1 MRTYI
6 RGTRNW
12 AVGVGVALVRRR
24 TAGFV
29 CKSAPGSQGFRA
41 STRNSR
47 LVQVCVIDHTSP
59 LVAEERRP
67 HLHLQFLFSGHTRTT
82 WAYVDT
88 DLATLNE
95 VILSWSARSRHRIR
109 LRVHLHEEMPSNG
122 GPACAEAVAALPR
135 LVLQQASAER
145 LSADGYDACPIC
157 LDKYDAGDE
166 VVCMPCSGNHISHAP
181 CLVKWLATAS
191 TCPSCRF
198 MLPSKG
204 SAPSITE
211 LHDLC
216 AGARAALERI
226 RRNEAAP
233 CPPCDPESSDD
244 AQGEDASQSPEL
256 EAKAAILRNEL
267 GLRGTPA
274 EVAKQAAATLGLT
287 ETASLSMNAL
297 LDSCLHTAGMTT
309 TAGGGAAAARHL
321 GTATLASRGLQSA
334 VVGSPMGSPSS
345 GRDLP
350 REITRSP
357 SSGRDLPSAR
367 DGASPSG
374 RALQSYSLAAPL
386 RSRSQ
391 SPSQPASP
399 LTRTPAA
406 TMRACSRLFS
416 LRRSPTSSPAT
427 AHTEERTR
435 RDSLSLRMLNVGR
448 CLFPR
453 SAQ

>member
-1 MRTYI
+1 MPQVLSSSL
-6 RGTRNW
+6 
-12 AVGVGVALVRRR
+12 AALGSSPLAA
-24 TAGFV
+24 TASSHSHI
-29 CKSAPGSQGFRA
+29 SALLDLHERA

-59 LVAEERRP
+59 LVAEGLP
-67 HLHLQFLFSGHTRTT
+67 HLHIQFLFSGHTRTA

-95 VILSWSARSRHRIR
+95 VILSWSARSRHRIS

-122 GPACAEAVAALPR
+122 GPADAEAVAALPR

-166 VVCMPCSGNHISHAP
+166 VVCMPCSGNHISHTP

-204 SAPSITE
+204 SAPVTTE
-211 LHDLC
+211 LYDLC
-216 AGARAALERI
+216 AGARATLERI
-226 RRNEAAP
+226 RRDEAAP
-233 CPPCDPESSDD
+233 CPPCDPEPSDD
-244 AQGEDASQSPEL
+244 AQGLDASQSPEL
-256 EAKAAILRNEL
+256 EALLEAKVAILRNEL
-267 GLRGTPA
+267 GLRGTSA

-287 ETASLSMNAL
+287 EANLSMNAL
-297 LDSCLHTAGMTT
+297 LDRSLRAVEGKPT

-345 GRDLP
+345 GRDLH
-350 REITRSP
+350 
-357 SSGRDLPSAR
+357 SAR

-374 RALQSYSLAAPL
+374 RALQSYSLASPL
-386 RSRSQ
+386 RSRSH
-391 SPSQPASP
+391 SPPQPVSA

-416 LRRSPTSSPAT
+416 LRRSPWRSPTNSPAT
-427 AHTEERTR
+427 AHTEERARTR
-435 RDSLSLRMLNVGR
+435 RDSLNLRMLNVGR
-448 CLFPR
+448 CLVPR

>member
-1 MRTYI
+1 MAATASSHSHI
-6 RGTRNW
+6 S
-12 AVGVGVALVRRR
+12 ALLDLHE
-24 TAGFV
+24 
-29 CKSAPGSQGFRA
+29 RA

-59 LVAEERRP
+59 LVAEGLP
-67 HLHLQFLFSGHTRTT
+67 HLHIQFLFSGHTRTA

-95 VILSWSARSRHRIR
+95 AILSWSARSRHRIS

-122 GPACAEAVAALPR
+122 GPADAEAVAALPR

-166 VVCMPCSGNHISHAP
+166 VVCMPCSGNHISHTP

-204 SAPSITE
+204 SAPVTTE
-211 LHDLC
+211 LYDLC
-216 AGARAALERI
+216 AGARATLERI
-226 RRNEAAP
+226 RRDEAAP
-233 CPPCDPESSDD
+233 CPPCDPEPSDD
-244 AQGEDASQSPEL
+244 AQGLDASQSPEL
-256 EAKAAILRNEL
+256 EALLEAKVAILRNEL
-267 GLRGTPA
+267 GLRGTSA

-287 ETASLSMNAL
+287 EGNLSMNAL
-297 LDSCLHTAGMTT
+297 LDRSLRAVEGKPT

-334 VVGSPMGSPSS
+334 VVGSPMGS
-345 GRDLP
+345 
-350 REITRSP
+350 
-357 SSGRDLPSAR
+357 
-367 DGASPSG
+367 
-374 RALQSYSLAAPL
+374 QSYSLASPL
-386 RSRSQ
+386 RSRSH
-391 SPSQPASP
+391 SPPQPVSA

-416 LRRSPTSSPAT
+416 LRRSPWRSPTNSPAT
-427 AHTEERTR
+427 AHTEERPPR

>member
-1 MRTYI
+1 MAATASSHSHI
-6 RGTRNW
+6 S
-12 AVGVGVALVRRR
+12 ALLDLHE
-24 TAGFV
+24 
-29 CKSAPGSQGFRA
+29 RA

-59 LVAEERRP
+59 LVAEGLP
-67 HLHLQFLFSGHTRTT
+67 HLHIQFLFSGHTRTA

-95 VILSWSARSRHRIR
+95 AILSWSARSRHRIS

-122 GPACAEAVAALPR
+122 GPADAEAVAALPR

-166 VVCMPCSGNHISHAP
+166 VVCMPCSGNHISHTP

-204 SAPSITE
+204 SAPVTTE
-211 LHDLC
+211 LYDLC
-216 AGARAALERI
+216 AGARATLERI
-226 RRNEAAP
+226 RRDEAAP
-233 CPPCDPESSDD
+233 CPPCDPEPSDD
-244 AQGEDASQSPEL
+244 AQGLDASQSPEL
-256 EAKAAILRNEL
+256 EALLEAKVAILRNEL
-267 GLRGTPA
+267 GLQGTSA

-287 ETASLSMNAL
+287 EANLSMNAL
-297 LDSCLHTAGMTT
+297 LDRSLRAVEGKPT

-334 VVGSPMGSPSS
+334 VVGSPMGS
-345 GRDLP
+345 
-350 REITRSP
+350 
-357 SSGRDLPSAR
+357 
-367 DGASPSG
+367 
-374 RALQSYSLAAPL
+374 QSYSLASPL
-386 RSRSQ
+386 RSRSH
-391 SPSQPASP
+391 SPPQPVSA

-416 LRRSPTSSPAT
+416 LRRSPWRSPTNSPAT
-427 AHTEERTR
+427 AHTEERPPR

>member
-1 MRTYI
+1 MPQVLSSL
-6 RGTRNW
+6 
-12 AVGVGVALVRRR
+12 AALAA
-24 TAGFV
+24 TASSHSHI
-29 CKSAPGSQGFRA
+29 SALLDLHERA

-211 LHDLC
+211 LHVLC

-350 REITRSP
+350 
-357 SSGRDLPSAR
+357 SAR

>member
-1 MRTYI
+1 M
-6 RGTRNW
+6 
-12 AVGVGVALVRRR
+12 
-24 TAGFV
+24 
-29 CKSAPGSQGFRA
+29 
-41 STRNSR
+41 
-47 LVQVCVIDHTSP
+47 IDHTSP
-59 LVAEERRP
+59 LVAEGLP
-67 HLHLQFLFSGHTRTT
+67 HLHIQFLFSGHTRTA

-95 VILSWSARSRHRIR
+95 AILSWSARSRHRIS

-122 GPACAEAVAALPR
+122 GPADAEAVAALPR

-166 VVCMPCSGNHISHAP
+166 VVCMPCSGNHISHTP

-204 SAPSITE
+204 SAPVTTE
-211 LHDLC
+211 LYDLC
-216 AGARAALERI
+216 AGARATLERI
-226 RRNEAAP
+226 RRDEAAP
-233 CPPCDPESSDD
+233 CPPCDPEPSDD
-244 AQGEDASQSPEL
+244 AQGLDASQSPEL
-256 EAKAAILRNEL
+256 EALLEAKVAILRNEL
-267 GLRGTPA
+267 GLRGTSA

-287 ETASLSMNAL
+287 EANLSMNAL
-297 LDSCLHTAGMTT
+297 LDRSLRAVEGKPT

-334 VVGSPMGSPSS
+334 VVGSPMGS
-345 GRDLP
+345 
-350 REITRSP
+350 
-357 SSGRDLPSAR
+357 
-367 DGASPSG
+367 
-374 RALQSYSLAAPL
+374 QSYSLASPL
-386 RSRSQ
+386 RSRSH
-391 SPSQPASP
+391 SPPQPVSA

-416 LRRSPTSSPAT
+416 LRRSPWRSPTNSPAT
-427 AHTEERTR
+427 AHTEERPPR

>member
-1 MRTYI
+1 MAATASSHSHI
-6 RGTRNW
+6 S
-12 AVGVGVALVRRR
+12 ALLDLHE
-24 TAGFV
+24 
-29 CKSAPGSQGFRA
+29 RA

-59 LVAEERRP
+59 LVAEGLP
-67 HLHLQFLFSGHTRTT
+67 HLHIQFLFSGHTRTA

-95 VILSWSARSRHRIR
+95 AILSWSARSRHRIS

-122 GPACAEAVAALPR
+122 GPADAEAVAALPR

-166 VVCMPCSGNHISHAP
+166 VVCMPCSGNHISHTP

-204 SAPSITE
+204 SAPVTTE
-211 LHDLC
+211 LYDLC
-216 AGARAALERI
+216 AGARATLERI
-226 RRNEAAP
+226 RRDEAAP
-233 CPPCDPESSDD
+233 CPPCDPEPSDD
-244 AQGEDASQSPEL
+244 AQGLDASQSPEL
-256 EAKAAILRNEL
+256 EALLEAKVAILRNEL
-267 GLRGTPA
+267 GLRGTSA

-287 ETASLSMNAL
+287 EANLSMNAL
-297 LDSCLHTAGMTT
+297 LDRSLRAVEGKPT

-334 VVGSPMGSPSS
+334 VVGSPMGS
-345 GRDLP
+345 
-350 REITRSP
+350 
-357 SSGRDLPSAR
+357 
-367 DGASPSG
+367 
-374 RALQSYSLAAPL
+374 QSYSLASPL
-386 RSRSQ
+386 RSRSH
-391 SPSQPASP
+391 SPPQPVSA

-416 LRRSPTSSPAT
+416 LRRSPWRSPTNSPAT
-427 AHTEERTR
+427 AHTEERPPR

>member
-1 MRTYI
+1 M
-6 RGTRNW
+6 
-12 AVGVGVALVRRR
+12 
-24 TAGFV
+24 
-29 CKSAPGSQGFRA
+29 
-41 STRNSR
+41 
-47 LVQVCVIDHTSP
+47 IDHTSP
-59 LVAEERRP
+59 LVAEGLP
-67 HLHLQFLFSGHTRTT
+67 HLHIQFLFSGHTRTA

-95 VILSWSARSRHRIR
+95 AILSWSARSRHRIS

-122 GPACAEAVAALPR
+122 GPADAEAVAALPR

-166 VVCMPCSGNHISHAP
+166 VVCMPCSGNHISHTP

-198 MLPSKG
+198 VLPSKG
-204 SAPSITE
+204 SAPVTTE
-211 LHDLC
+211 LYDLC
-216 AGARAALERI
+216 AGARATLERI
-226 RRNEAAP
+226 RRDEAAP
-233 CPPCDPESSDD
+233 CPPCDPEPSDD
-244 AQGEDASQSPEL
+244 AQGLDASQSPEL
-256 EAKAAILRNEL
+256 EALLEAKVAILRNEL
-267 GLRGTPA
+267 GLRGTSA

-287 ETASLSMNAL
+287 EANLSMNAL
-297 LDSCLHTAGMTT
+297 LDRSLRAVEGKPT

-334 VVGSPMGSPSS
+334 VVGSPMGS
-345 GRDLP
+345 
-350 REITRSP
+350 
-357 SSGRDLPSAR
+357 
-367 DGASPSG
+367 
-374 RALQSYSLAAPL
+374 QSYSLASPL
-386 RSRSQ
+386 RSRSH
-391 SPSQPASP
+391 SPPQPVSA

-416 LRRSPTSSPAT
+416 LRRSPWRSPTNSPAT
-427 AHTEERTR
+427 AHTEERPPR

>member
-1 MRTYI
+1 MAFIAIRTSSL
-6 RGTRNW
+6 
-12 AVGVGVALVRRR
+12 ALGSSPLAA
-24 TAGFV
+24 TASSHSHI
-29 CKSAPGSQGFRA
+29 SALLDLHERA

-59 LVAEERRP
+59 LVAEERLP
-67 HLHLQFLFSGHTRTT
+67 HLHLQFLFSGHTRTA

-95 VILSWSARSRHRIR
+95 AILSWSARSRHRIS

-122 GPACAEAVAALPR
+122 GPADAEAVAALPR

-166 VVCMPCSGNHISHAP
+166 VVCMPCSGNHISHTP

-204 SAPSITE
+204 SAPVTTE
-211 LHDLC
+211 LYDLC
-216 AGARAALERI
+216 AGARATLERL
-226 RRNEAAP
+226 RRDEAAP
-233 CPPCDPESSDD
+233 CPPCDPEPSDD
-244 AQGEDASQSPEL
+244 AQGLDASQSPEL
-256 EAKAAILRNEL
+256 EALLEAKVAILRNEL
-267 GLRGTPA
+267 GLRGTSA

-287 ETASLSMNAL
+287 EANLSMNAL
-297 LDSCLHTAGMTT
+297 LDRSLRAVEGKPT

-334 VVGSPMGSPSS
+334 VVGSPMGS
-345 GRDLP
+345 
-350 REITRSP
+350 
-357 SSGRDLPSAR
+357 
-367 DGASPSG
+367 
-374 RALQSYSLAAPL
+374 QSYSLASPL
-386 RSRSQ
+386 RSRSH
-391 SPSQPASP
+391 SPPQPVSA

-416 LRRSPTSSPAT
+416 LRRSPWRSPTTSPAT
-427 AHTEERTR
+427 AHPEERPPR

>member
-1 MRTYI
+1 M
-6 RGTRNW
+6 
-12 AVGVGVALVRRR
+12 
-24 TAGFV
+24 
-29 CKSAPGSQGFRA
+29 
-41 STRNSR
+41 
-47 LVQVCVIDHTSP
+47 QVCVIDHTSP
-59 LVAEERRP
+59 LVAEGLP
-67 HLHLQFLFSGHTRTT
+67 HLHIQFLFSGHTRTA

-95 VILSWSARSRHRIR
+95 AILSWSARSRHRIS

-122 GPACAEAVAALPR
+122 GPADAEAVAALPR

-166 VVCMPCSGNHISHAP
+166 VVCMPCSGNHISHTP

-204 SAPSITE
+204 SAPVTTE
-211 LHDLC
+211 LYDLC
-216 AGARAALERI
+216 AGARATLERI
-226 RRNEAAP
+226 RRDEAAP
-233 CPPCDPESSDD
+233 CPPCDPEPSDD
-244 AQGEDASQSPEL
+244 AQGLDASQSPEL
-256 EAKAAILRNEL
+256 EALLEAKVAILRNEL
-267 GLRGTPA
+267 GLRGTSA

-287 ETASLSMNAL
+287 EANLSMNAL
-297 LDSCLHTAGMTT
+297 LDRSLRAVEGKPT

-334 VVGSPMGSPSS
+334 VVGSPMGS
-345 GRDLP
+345 
-350 REITRSP
+350 
-357 SSGRDLPSAR
+357 
-367 DGASPSG
+367 
-374 RALQSYSLAAPL
+374 QSYSLASPL
-386 RSRSQ
+386 RSRSH
-391 SPSQPASP
+391 SPPQPVSA

-416 LRRSPTSSPAT
+416 LRRSPWRSPTNSPAT
-427 AHTEERTR
+427 AHTEERPPR